1 MGVDKIVKLVGVL
14 VAVVAGL
21 IGGFSYSGE
30 LIAVLGLAGG
40 WFVAADDRM
49 RVLVA
54 TLAAIAVQ
62 GTLAGFPGI
71 GGYITGA
78 LGGIA
83 ALFSAAAVM
92 IIIRGIVD
100 AVKP

>member
-62 GTLAGFPGI
+62 GTLAGFPGV

-83 ALFSAAAVM
+83 ALLSAAAVM
-92 IIIRGIVD
+92 IIIKGIVD